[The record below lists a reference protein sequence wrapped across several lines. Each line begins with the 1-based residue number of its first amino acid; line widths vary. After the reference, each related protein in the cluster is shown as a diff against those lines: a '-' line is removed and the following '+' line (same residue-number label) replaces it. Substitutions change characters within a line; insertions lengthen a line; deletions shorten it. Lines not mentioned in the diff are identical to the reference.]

1 MITISVCMIV
11 KNEEKIL
18 ARCLDCVKTLADE
31 IIIVDTGSSDS
42 TKDIAAKYTNK
53 IYDFKW
59 IDDFSAARNY
69 SLDKAT
75 MDYIYIADADE
86 VIDDENIARFETLKK
101 GLLPEIDVVQ
111 MKITNQLAFNTV
123 YNFDT
128 EYRPKLFKRLR
139 PFRFQ
144 DPVHE
149 TLILSPCIFDSDV
162 EIRHMPLSNH
172 ASRDID
178 VMLKATRSG
187 KGLSSK
193 LIDLYA
199 RELYIAGTDE
209 DFLNAGDYFHS
220 VLADPSSTGDD
231 ITAAEC
237 VAAKCAVL
245 CGDTNSLLKISL
257 KNISGDQSSEV
268 LCQLGDYFSESGDFS
283 EALIW
288 YQAAA
293 GSQSRLNLH
302 YSGDIPLKLM
312 ADCYEALGD
321 ARAAQGMREAAQ
333 SWIPPENN

>member
-31 IIIVDTGSSDS
+31 IIIVDTGSSDG
-42 TKDIAAKYTNK
+42 TKDIAAKYTDK

-86 VIDDENIARFETLKK
+86 VIDEQNIARFETLKK

-162 EIRHMPLSNH
+162 EIKHMPLSNH
-172 ASRDID
+172 AARDID

-187 KGLSSK
+187 KRLSSK

-209 DFLNAGDYFHS
+209 DFLNAGDYFLS
-220 VLADPSSTGDD
+220 ILADTSSTGDD

-237 VAAKCAVL
+237 VAAKCAAL
-245 CGDTNSLLKISL
+245 CRDTNSLLKISL

-268 LCQLGDYFSESGDFS
+268 LCQLGHYFSESGDFS

-321 ARAAQGMREAAQ
+321 TRAAQDMREAAQ
-333 SWIPPENN
+333 SWIPPDNN